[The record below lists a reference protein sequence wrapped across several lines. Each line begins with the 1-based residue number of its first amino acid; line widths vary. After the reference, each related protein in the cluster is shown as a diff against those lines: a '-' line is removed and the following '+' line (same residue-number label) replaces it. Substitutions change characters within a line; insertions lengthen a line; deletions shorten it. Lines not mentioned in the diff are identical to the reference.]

1 MHTPQKT
8 DTSNVTIRVDADSM
22 LLCDGEHIEHPFKAG
37 VLTKIQLPSG
47 QHLLE
52 FLSAEYP
59 DVKIEKEVDFPE
71 AGKSYLVIIKGLKDL
86 VDAAGRV
93 AAEKAAK
100 RKAEAEAKRKGE
112 EEARRK
118 AEEEARRKTKEEAE
132 AQKKAEIKSIV
143 DLADD
148 YYFGRNGKS
157 KDYEEA
163 VAHYRKAAAAGHA
176 YAQYSLGCCYEKGE
190 GVEKSAQEAV
200 KWYRASAD
208 QGYAS
213 SQCRLGCC
221 YEKGI
226 GVEKSAQDAEKWY
239 RKAADQGHAK
249 AKGFLANLKDEAE
262 AKRKAEEEAALKAR
276 IKSIVDLADDYYF
289 GRNGKSKDYEE
300 AVAHYRK
307 AAAAGHA
314 YAQYSLG
321 CCYEKGEGVEKS
333 AQEAVKWYRA
343 SADQGYASSQCRL
356 GCCYEKGI
364 GVEKSAQDAEKW
376 YRKAADQGHAKAK
389 GFLAN
394 LKDEAEAKRKA
405 EEEAALKARIK
416 SIVDLADD
424 YYYGR
429 NGKSK
434 DYVEAAAHYRKAAD
448 AGHAYAQYS
457 IGWCYEKGQGVE
469 KSVPKAGE
477 WYRKAVEQGNA
488 NAKERMET
496 LKKLGDDYYYGRNDK
511 SKNYEKAAECFRI
524 AADMGDAYSQ
534 YSIGWCY
541 EKGQGVKE
549 SVPDAV
555 KWYRMAKDNG
565 EKNAKERL
573 ENAKQLGL
581 DYYFARNGKT
591 EDFKKAVVHLR
602 LAAENGD
609 AHSQYALGW
618 CYEKGQGISRSVS
631 EAKSWYRKAAAQGHK
646 HAKECLERL
655 GN

>member
-132 AQKKAEIKSIV
+132 AQKKAE
-143 DLADD
+143 
-148 YYFGRNGKS
+148 
-157 KDYEEA
+157 
-163 VAHYRKAAAAGHA
+163 
-176 YAQYSLGCCYEKGE
+176 
-190 GVEKSAQEAV
+190 
-200 KWYRASAD
+200 
-208 QGYAS
+208 
-213 SQCRLGCC
+213 
-221 YEKGI
+221 
-226 GVEKSAQDAEKWY
+226 
-239 RKAADQGHAK
+239 
-249 AKGFLANLKDEAE
+249 
-262 AKRKAEEEAALKAR
+262 